1 MFKKLRK
8 WLKQGRWQ
16 QVINELYKLLVLA
29 ELSDESAVLT
39 AISYLERHGEA
50 GHLAYARF
58 RRRKLPLGSGAIE
71 SAVRR
76 VINLRMKGN
85 SLFWQE
91 ANAEAMLVLR
101 GLVLSRRWKE
111 VFAKMTESL
120 AYDRRLEWEWQ
131 SPDMVA
137 ELKAGIAIMPSKPQ
151 PHSQEA
157 CYATVCVSPFGQWTP
172 DERNRVIGQI
182 LWVCITYSSPYSGCL
197 PIIFLYSYP

>member
-157 CYATVCVSPFGQWTP
+157 CYATAA
-172 DERNRVIGQI
+172 
-182 LWVCITYSSPYSGCL
+182 
-197 PIIFLYSYP
+197 

>member
-29 ELSDESAVLT
+29 ELPDESAVLT

-50 GHLAYARF
+50 GHLGYAKF

-111 VFAKMTESL
+111 EFAKMTESL

-172 DERNRVIGQI
+172 NKCGIWSANFMTLQWWKKPRR
-182 LWVCITYSSPYSGCL
+182 
-197 PIIFLYSYP
+197 

>member
-1 MFKKLRK
+1 MGEQAFGFACGAISLGLDWCHAVHHISLALEPLLQDAERKRVFKKLRK

-29 ELSDESAVLT
+29 ELPDESAVLT

-50 GHLAYARF
+50 GHLAYAKF

-111 VFAKMTESL
+111 EFAKMTESL

-157 CYATVCVSPFGQWTP
+157 CYATAA
-172 DERNRVIGQI
+172 
-182 LWVCITYSSPYSGCL
+182 
-197 PIIFLYSYP
+197 